1 MNNLH
6 NIHEVAAGSS
16 DNPLLSA
23 SPGLMIW
30 TIVMFFLT
38 LWILKKFVFGP
49 VSESIEKRRSK
60 IQQSI
65 DEADSGRDE
74 AVRLL
79 EQYKVQLA
87 EARREA
93 DELREGGRREGERQ
107 KQEIVTQAQEQR
119 DRIVTDT
126 QTQIDAQAQAAVA
139 GLRDDMVGLAL
150 SAAEKVTKR
159 SLSDEHHRRLVEEAL
174 ADADLSG
181 LQKA

>member
-1 MNNLH
+1 MGPLAH
-6 NIHEVAAGSS
+6 VQPVGA
-16 DNPLLSA
+16 NPLLEV

-30 TIVMFFLT
+30 TVVVFLLT
-38 LWILKKFVFGP
+38 LLVLKRYVFTP
-49 VSESIEKRRSK
+49 VGAMIEKRRA
-60 IQQSI
+60 SI
-65 DEADSGRDE
+65 ATSIEEAESSRDE

-79 EQYKVQLA
+79 EEYKVKLA

-119 DRIVTDT
+119 ERIVVDT

-139 GLRDDMVGLAL
+139 GIRDDVVVLAL
-150 SAAEKVTKR
+150 SAAEKVTRK
-159 SLSDEHHRRLVEEAL
+159 SLSGDDHRRLVEEAL

>member
-1 MNNLH
+1 MGPLAH
-6 NIHEVAAGSS
+6 VQPVGA
-16 DNPLLSA
+16 NPLLEV

-30 TIVMFFLT
+30 TVVVFLLT
-38 LWILKKFVFGP
+38 LLVLKRYVFTP
-49 VSESIEKRRSK
+49 VGAMIEKRRAS
-60 IQQSI
+60 IATSI
-65 DEADSGRDE
+65 DEAESSRDE

-79 EQYKVQLA
+79 EEYKVKLA

-119 DRIVTDT
+119 ERIVVDT

-139 GLRDDMVGLAL
+139 GIRDDVVVLAL
-150 SAAEKVTKR
+150 SAAEKVTRK
-159 SLSDEHHRRLVEEAL
+159 SLSGDDHRRLVEEAL